1 MVQLIKVKSIII
13 IFLMDM
19 VIRLGIMEIVLKDIL
34 YKEKEMVL
42 EDFIK
47 KVVMYIEVILK
58 IIKWLDMVLWLWMMV
73 KSIKVILLMVNLTV
87 KVY

>member
-1 MVQLIKVKSIII
+1 
-13 IFLMDM
+13 MDM
-19 VIRLGIMEIVLKDIL
+19 VIKLGIMEIVLKDIL

-58 IIKWLDMVLWLWMMV
+58 IIK
-73 KSIKVILLMVNLTV
+73 
-87 KVY
+87 

>member
-19 VIRLGIMEIVLKDIL
+19 VIKLGIMEIVLKDIL

>member
-1 MVQLIKVKSIII
+1 
-13 IFLMDM
+13 MDM

-58 IIKWLDMVLWLWMMV
+58 IIK
-73 KSIKVILLMVNLTV
+73 
-87 KVY
+87 